1 MSNYAGCFLASQMWT
16 LGRYLP
22 MMIGCEIAREDD
34 YWSCYCILVNITQYL
49 FAPRLSEND
58 LAILQMLIRSHHEK
72 FVALYPRSSVIPK
85 LHYLLHMPRLI
96 YE

>member
-1 MSNYAGCFLASQMWT
+1 MWT

-22 MMIGCEIAREDD
+22 MMIGSKIPNEEEH
-34 YWSCYCILVNITQYL
+34 WKCYCILVNITRHL
-49 FAPRLSEND
+49 FAPQLDEND
-58 LAILQMLIRSHHEK
+58 LAMLQMYIEDHHRK
-72 FVALYPRSSVIPK
+72 FIVLYPNNSVIPK